1 MRLFCYKYRFTIPRR
16 KKTTTKEQK
25 QQQQQQQATNG
36 NDTLAEYF
44 QETTEKLAKTLKCF
58 PIR

>member
-16 KKTTTKEQK
+16 KKTTTKEQ

>member
-25 QQQQQQQATNG
+25 QQQKQATNG
-36 NDTLAEYF
+36 NDTLTEYF
-44 QETTEKLAKTLKCF
+44 QETTEKPAKTLKCF
-58 PIR
+58 LIR